1 MKAVGAR
8 LPRYDG
14 LAHVTGQTVYVD
26 DVRVPDG
33 NLWAKALRSPRAL
46 RPDPWLRRAQGGG
59 APRRARH
66 RHARGRAEER
76 LRPPRGARRSCR
88 RAPARRRRGSL
99 QGPADRGRRRRQ
111 RGRGPGRGRGDRGRL
126 RGARAA
132 ARHPNAFDADA
143 PQIHPWGNWYP
154 FFGGPDQGPDRRQIR
169 KGDVD
174 AAFDQADVVVQGVY
188 RPQAIEHCPLE
199 TQVAM
204 AVPEAS
210 GRLVIYSCTQ
220 AMYFSMGVV
229 AAHLAGAAQQAQA
242 RRRHGRRRV
251 RGQGRQ
257 RGGDALRA
265 ARAEDG
271 AGGEVALDA
280 GGGVPRLLDARAVAH
295 RDRRRGDERRL
306 DPRSQDAHAA
316 RLGRLRAVLAV
327 RPDEARVPPRGRVHR
342 PERPLRRLRHLHEPR
357 AHDGDA
363 RLRRHVRVVR
373 GRDPHER
380 GSHASWES
388 IPTSSG

>member
-14 LAHVTGQTVYVD
+14 VAHVTGQTVYVD

-33 NLWAKALRSPRAL
+33 NLWAKALRSPVHSARIRGFDTRKAAELPGVRGIVTHEDVPKNVYGHLEAL
-46 RPDPWLRRAQGGG
+46 GVPADEPLLAVDEVRYKGQPIAVVAADDEGAAQ
-59 APRRARH
+59 AAVE
-66 RHARGRAEER
+66 AIEVDFEER
-76 LRPPRGARRSCR
+76 EPLLDIR
-88 RAPARRRRGSL
+88 
-99 QGPADRGRRRRQ
+99 
-111 RGRGPGRGRGDRGRL
+111 
-126 RGARAA
+126 
-132 ARHPNAFDADA
+132 NAFDPDA

-154 FFGGPDQGPDRRQIR
+154 HFGGPDQGPDRRQIR

-174 AAFDQADVVVQGVY
+174 AAFDKADVIVQGVY

-199 TQVAM
+199 TQIAM
-204 AVPEAS
+204 AVPEAA
-210 GRLVIYSCTQ
+210 GRLSIYSCTQ

-229 AAHLAGAAQQAQA
+229 AAHLEVPLNRLKLVGGTVGGGFGGKVDSAAET
-242 RRRHGRRRV
+242 
-251 RGQGRQ
+251 
-257 RGGDALRA
+257 LCCA

-271 AGGEVALDA
+271 AAGEVALDTR
-280 GGGVPRLLDARAVAH
+280 GGVPRLLDARAVAH

-306 DPRSQDAHAA
+306 DPRSQDADAA

-342 PERPLRRLRHLHEPR
+342 PERPLRRLRRLHEPR
-357 AHDGDA
+357 ADDGDA

-373 GRDPHER
+373 GRDPHEPGR
-380 GSHASWES
+380 DASWEW